1 MTDRDIEI
9 INGIADIRELNRQ
22 LKSIKWWQYSRKRE
36 VRATIKAVKIIYKL
50 NKDNDEL
57 RKIYRNAKRNGNGV
71 A

>member
-1 MTDRDIEI
+1 MTNRDIEI
-9 INGIADIRELNRQ
+9 INGIADLKQLNRQ

-36 VRATIKAVKIIYKL
+36 LKSIIKAVKIIYKL